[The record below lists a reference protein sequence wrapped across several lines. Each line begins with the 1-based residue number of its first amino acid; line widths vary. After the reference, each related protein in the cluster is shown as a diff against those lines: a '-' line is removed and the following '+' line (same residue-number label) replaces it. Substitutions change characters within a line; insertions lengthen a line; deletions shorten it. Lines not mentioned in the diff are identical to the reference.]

1 MRAVSEWLGL
11 LFAVLVVIYAYSIW
25 QATPD
30 YRPIEACRPV
40 TFTTG
45 IVSDLADAASTQVGG
60 SAHGWMGD
68 INNGCLSYTY
78 NLFVKDQ
85 NS

>member
-11 LFAVLVVIYAYSIW
+11 LFAVLAVIYAFSIW
-25 QATPD
+25 QAAPD

-40 TFTTG
+40 IFATG
-45 IVSDLADAASTQVGG
+45 IISDLTGAASAQVG
-60 SAHGWMGD
+60 SDTENWMGD